1 MECAEEVA
9 GGPIDKGGESLS
21 MELTCLSRD
30 RPEVKGRGTRATA
43 IGIDKDYQ
51 LDSTDGREV

>member
-1 MECAEEVA
+1 
-9 GGPIDKGGESLS
+9 
-21 MELTCLSRD
+21 MELTCFSRD